1 MKFKKTISA
10 LLSLAMSA
18 GLTANVLST
27 SYLNVNAET
36 TTAKTDFLLGD
47 VNGNGMVDAV
57 DASSVLTYYAKTST
71 GKDGGFTEIQMKAAD
86 MNENGLV
93 DATDASAILTFYAK
107 SSVDN
112 GGASGTVE
120 LSNFKASVWDIY
132 INTEETV
139 KFTVDVTADE
149 KLAEKELAL
158 YDDSDNLVAYMND
171 DGKNGDEKANDGVYS
186 VDVELSSAETEIV
199 NYYASNG
206 KEKSNTRKISF
217 YRNLTTDDLKGFY
230 NIISTITPMSF
241 EDACEYIKNSD
252 EIKTYDI
259 DEKSQ
264 TIGYKS
270 IYGFSSIWEPIS
282 DSEDRKYLC
291 GTGAIAIPDEKMITD
306 EYAPYGYIPSDIY
319 DQAML
324 KIRGYG
330 THPVDHKNNNVALL
344 DQAKVTGNCSK
355 MANLIVQAVNSQSSE
370 TEEEIRNSHL
380 YVMDG
385 DEINTYEALKH
396 LEDYSTVIFDA
407 HGTGL
412 TNNAEY
418 IMTGTTLN
426 FGEAINLLNTIMYP
440 VIDPIKKDF
449 VFNDDVSRDVF
460 ADNIIVAPPQDTED
474 FSDITYKW
482 EISVGSGF
490 FDKYYSEGDLNGS
503 IWILGDCRSMAHD
516 DIADVLLSKGAETV
530 VGYSDIVW
538 SIYRDNTMFEM
549 LINSMILSG
558 DTIGNGIEEAKRI
571 FGETDP
577 FKEVKHLNTH
587 IRIKGNRDYRYI
599 AEADTAKIVTSLP
612 ITTTT
617 TVPVATAP
625 TITTTKAASE
635 MPPDIFGEKVY
646 SMPGNISI
654 SFSPID
660 AGTNR
665 DPRTLDIITKLYN
678 ELDDSDKATY
688 HSYTGPVTFSFSPK
702 YTTDKGVEVGE
713 YSSLGDILNCARSID
728 DTFSFFMSNLEE
740 GEDSSKTAWVECY
753 NNDFDALSGKLIHRE
768 YSTREEKIY
777 EYAKKDNEKFN
788 MYSAIFGNR
797 SFLCEGRNDTIIT
810 IVKDDYY
817 YYKWNSFT
825 GVLTK
830 YSARMWYNNYFVNH
844 EKDYGGTMVHYVI
857 DLRPKYDAALRD
869 MCGESGGKYIQY
881 SEENLDNLIKL
892 INARRAYIDEYSRIQ
907 SEK

>member
-10 LLSLAMSA
+10 LLTLAMSA

-112 GGASGTVE
+112 GGSAGTVE

-149 KLAEKELAL
+149 KLAEKAVAL

-186 VDVELSSAETEIV
+186 VEKLLSADAPV
-199 NYYASNG
+199 NIDYYAAADNVKSDDYRVVFYRDLTKEDFEGFDAVSDDLVGLSFDEVCDYLEHSDKIESYSIDNDAGTIKYRTVYCISGLWEKPSSDSTKTWGSNDLTVPFENEDKFDLAYHNAMSAFTNGQLMPRDLNG
-206 KEKSNTRKISF
+206 KGILLLQPDASTMGDELGKETADCLAKVLNCNVTVFQDDEVDVSLMT
-217 YRNLTTDDLKGFY
+217 NLDG
-230 NIISTITPMSF
+230 
-241 EDACEYIKNSD
+241 
-252 EIKTYDI
+252 YDI
-259 DEKSQ
+259 
-264 TIGYKS
+264 
-270 IYGFSSIWEPIS
+270 
-282 DSEDRKYLC
+282 
-291 GTGAIAIPDEKMITD
+291 
-306 EYAPYGYIPSDIY
+306 
-319 DQAML
+319 
-324 KIRGYG
+324 
-330 THPVDHKNNNVALL
+330 V
-344 DQAKVTGNCSK
+344 
-355 MANLIVQAVNSQSSE
+355 IVE
-370 TEEEIRNSHL
+370 
-380 YVMDG
+380 
-385 DEINTYEALKH
+385 
-396 LEDYSTVIFDA
+396 A
-407 HGTGL
+407 HGDVHFG
-412 TNNAEY
+412 AEY
-418 IMTGTTLN
+418 IVTGEN
-426 FGEAINLLNTIMYP
+426 FNYFPDSIIMLESFSSAPWTGELMVATNDGKIAINGERFFNLMYAFQDEPFKDSLWFLSCCHGMEKQKTAQSLLYNGAQS
-440 VIDPIKKDF
+440 VVGF
-449 VFNDDVSRDVF
+449 SHDVSYD
-460 ADNIIVAPPQDTED
+460 
-474 FSDITYKW
+474 
-482 EISVGSGF
+482 
-490 FDKYYSEGDLNGS
+490 YYTQMLYEVMING
-503 IWILGDCRSMAHD
+503 M
-516 DIADVLLSKGAETV
+516 V
-530 VGYSDIVW
+530 
-538 SIYRDNTMFEM
+538 
-549 LINSMILSG
+549 LSG
-558 DTIGNGIEEAKRI
+558 YTLGNSIDRAKDLH
-571 FGETDP
+571 GKNDP
-577 FKEVKHLNTH
+577 NVEYAESE
-587 IRIKGNRDYRYI
+587 IRLKGNENYCLTDRIEIDFDFP
-599 AEADTAKIVTSLP
+599 EVT
-612 ITTTT
+612 ITT
-617 TVPVATAP
+617 TVPVATAT

-688 HSYTGPVTFSFSPK
+688 HSYTGAVTFSFSPK

-753 NNDFDALSGKLIHRE
+753 NNDFDALSGQLIHRE

-825 GVLTK
+825 GVLTN

-844 EKDYGGTMVHYVI
+844 EHDYGGTMVHYVI

-907 SEK
+907 SEKWK

>member
-112 GGASGTVE
+112 GGSSGTVE

-149 KLAEKELAL
+149 KLAEKAVAL

-217 YRNLTTDDLKGFY
+217 YRNLTQDDLDGFNALLDDIENLSFQQVCDY
-230 NIISTITPMSF
+230 LKSSDKIKQITIDDDEQYISFQSVYGMNGLWETP
-241 EDACEYIKNSD
+241 DAEEKLNCAGRDRNSIPESD
-252 EIKTYDI
+252 LQNKPLLENLKKAI
-259 DEKSQ
+259 EK
-264 TIGYKS
+264 I
-270 IYGFSSIWEPIS
+270 E
-282 DSEDRKYLC
+282 
-291 GTGAIAIPDEKMITD
+291 
-306 EYAPYGYIPSDIY
+306 
-319 DQAML
+319 
-324 KIRGYG
+324 
-330 THPVDHKNNNVALL
+330 KNNNYIVNNKVSCRVAVRDLI
-344 DQAKVTGNCSK
+344 DTSDNEFSK
-355 MANLIVQAVNSQSSE
+355 LI
-370 TEEEIRNSHL
+370 
-380 YVMDG
+380 
-385 DEINTYEALKH
+385 
-396 LEDYSTVIFDA
+396 
-407 HGTGL
+407 
-412 TNNAEY
+412 
-418 IMTGTTLN
+418 
-426 FGEAINLLNTIMYP
+426 GEAINKALEAGYLNMDEDEITGDSEDEFDEKIGSVDVKYDSDVTVDSMRKLDGYDTVILRTHGGNKGNVYITTGEILPKGVEEFKTLEFWSADSFRGSIGYLTEGRNFVIYP
-440 VIDPIKKDF
+440 EFFDANYEDG
-449 VFNDDVSRDVF
+449 SL
-460 ADNIIVAPPQDTED
+460 DNSIWYFGSCHTLETNE
-474 FSDITYKW
+474 FSDI
-482 EISVGSGF
+482 
-490 FDKYYSEGDLNGS
+490 
-503 IWILGDCRSMAHD
+503 
-516 DIADVLLSKGAETV
+516 LLKKGADTVLGYDGAVYINYLDKMLFETFV
-530 VGYSDIVW
+530 NG
-538 SIYRDNTMFEM
+538 
-549 LINSMILSG
+549 MILSADTVG
-558 DTIGNGIEEAKRI
+558 DSVKEAKRI
-571 FGETDP
+571 FGNDDSDGT
-577 FKEVKHLNTH
+577 KL
-587 IRIKGNRDYRYI
+587 IIKGNRDYRYI
-599 AEADTAKIVTSLP
+599 AEADTANIVTSLP

-617 TVPVATAP
+617 TVPVATAT

-646 SMPGNISI
+646 SMPGNIAI

-688 HSYTGPVTFSFSPK
+688 HSYTGAVTFSFSPK

-740 GEDSSKTAWVECY
+740 GEDSSRTAWVECY
-753 NNDFDALSGKLIHRE
+753 NNDFDAASGELIHRN

-777 EYAKKDNEKFN
+777 EYAKKDNETFN

-817 YYKWNSFT
+817 YYKWNSFA
-825 GVLTK
+825 GILTK

-844 EKDYGGTMVHYVI
+844 EHDYGGTMVHYVI
-857 DLRPKYDAALRD
+857 DLRPKYDAALKD

-907 SEK
+907 SEKWK